1 MTQTVNP
8 VPGPAGTGPRIPR
21 DTRYVPGV
29 SNGHP
34 PGPGRPAVV
43 HPAHPAHAASRDGHA
58 THRLAPGTFLSLHG
72 NDPASGVE
80 STWHVTSLAEDGAP
94 TTYLLERAEGDI
106 HNPAVWM
113 QAQREA
119 SLAGEADVLELVRA
133 VLFGGPHDDGAAP
146 AP

>member
-29 SNGHP
+29 SSGYP

-119 SLAGEADVLELVRA
+119 SLAGEAEVLELVRA
-133 VLFGGPHDDGAAP
+133 VLFGGPGDEGAVP

>member
-8 VPGPAGTGPRIPR
+8 TPGPAGTGPRIPR

-29 SNGHP
+29 SNGHRA
-34 PGPGRPAVV
+34 GPGRPAPV
-43 HPAHPAHAASRDGHA
+43 HPAHAASHDAHA
-58 THRLAPGTFLSLHG
+58 SGRLAPGTFLSLHG
-72 NDPASGVE
+72 TDPASGVE

-113 QAQREA
+113 QAQRA
-119 SLAGEADVLELVRA
+119 AALAGEAEVLELVRA
-133 VLFGGPHDDGAAP
+133 VLFGGPGDASVATAP
-146 AP
+146 

>member
-8 VPGPAGTGPRIPR
+8 TPGPAGTGPRIPR

-29 SNGHP
+29 SNDRP
-34 PGPGRPAVV
+34 AGPGRPVA
-43 HPAHPAHAASRDGHA
+43 AHAAHAAHAASHDAHA
-58 THRLAPGTFLSLHG
+58 SGRLAPGTFLSLHG
-72 NDPASGVE
+72 TDPASGVE

-113 QAQREA
+113 QAQRA
-119 SLAGEADVLELVRA
+119 AALAGEAEVLELVRA
-133 VLFGGPHDDGAAP
+133 VLFGGPGDASAAK
-146 AP
+146 AR